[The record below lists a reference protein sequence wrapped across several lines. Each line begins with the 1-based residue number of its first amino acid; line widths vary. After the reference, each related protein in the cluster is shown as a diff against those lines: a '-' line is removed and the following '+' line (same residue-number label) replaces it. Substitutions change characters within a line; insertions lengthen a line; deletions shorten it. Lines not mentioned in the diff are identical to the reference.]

1 MLRGGATAYC
11 NRVVCLCTRIS
22 RHLQHKQ
29 KLTFEQVCIERT
41 LILNI
46 RSRDLL
52 TSESMAVA
60 GDLTPLKTNLFTAA
74 GCLTTNKF
82 VCTTEQRGRSGEKAR
97 KGHRSSLYYTRARAI
112 VQSRPA

>member
-1 MLRGGATAYC
+1 MAFIIMPRGGATAYC
-11 NRVVCLCTRIS
+11 NRVVC
-22 RHLQHKQ
+22 
-29 KLTFEQVCIERT
+29 TFEQVCIERI
-41 LILNI
+41 LILNL

-97 KGHRSSLYYTRARAI
+97 KGHRSSNLSPSLVT
-112 VQSRPA
+112 VPN

>member
-1 MLRGGATAYC
+1 MEP
-11 NRVVCLCTRIS
+11 
-22 RHLQHKQ
+22 RHTVIVLSVHSK
-29 KLTFEQVCIERT
+29 QVCIERI
-41 LILNI
+41 LILNL

-97 KGHRSSLYYTRARAI
+97 KGHRSSLYYTTLAI
-112 VQSRPA
+112 VQSPQLDYVVHTL